1 MHDWAGTAITVA
13 TVLGTSY
20 FGFAA
25 ISALRADFRSEMQ
38 AFRSEMLAELRDIR
52 KDMREFYGEQRQHD
66 ARITNLEQ
74 HR

>member
-25 ISALRADFRSEMQ
+25 INGLRTEMHAL
-38 AFRSEMLAELRDIR
+38 RSEMLMEMRDIR

-66 ARITNLEQ
+66 ARIPNLEQ